1 MCCNDRLNNRHK
13 GSRTHWLLA
22 LGNELGNYFKR
33 WKSKNLEKSRQLNQP
48 FLTMYPLRKFTSNT
62 TPDSKD
68 VLDVEIGSRPK
79 GPEQNFSKTA
89 KTVLFIRTNFI
100 SEQPITAVVRF
111 GIYNEI
117 EREVR
122 PLDTKLSFGHN
133 QELIVVRV
141 EIPTLR
147 QRGDKEYRVH
157 VMLFEAD
164 ELVAEQESIEV
175 LDAWCK

>member
-1 MCCNDRLNNRHK
+1 MISLFSYIA
-13 GSRTHWLLA
+13 G
-22 LGNELGNYFKR
+22 
-33 WKSKNLEKSRQLNQP
+33 
-48 FLTMYPLRKFTSNT
+48 M
-62 TPDSKD
+62 DSGG
-68 VLDVEIGSRPK
+68 L
-79 GPEQNFSKTA
+79 
-89 KTVLFIRTNFI
+89 
-100 SEQPITAVVRF
+100 
-111 GIYNEI
+111 
-117 EREVR
+117 
-122 PLDTKLSFGHN
+122 TKLSFGHN